1 MRLVL
6 LGPPGAGKG
15 TLANLLKKTLGTV
28 HISTGDML
36 REEIKNNT
44 ALGQEA
50 KKFIESGK
58 LVPDE
63 LVTRLIKQKLWSFEQ
78 PIRENSRKQSGILP
92 VLADRPGTTTVS
104 SVKQKS
110 ISLDPQVKQG
120 YLLDGFPRNKQQAQ
134 DLDKILEEIKQPVD
148 YVLYLEATLPVI
160 SSRLAG
166 RLVCKRCGA
175 LFHIKNKPPKKEGV
189 CDQCGGSVY
198 QRPDDREETIK
209 TRLDVYLKD
218 TAPIIDYYK
227 KQGKLKKLD
236 ADQDSKIMYQGLM
249 EMFDE
254 KGKRHNS

>member
-63 LVTRLIKQKLWSFEQ
+63 LVTRLIEQKL
-78 PIRENSRKQSGILP
+78 
-92 VLADRPGTTTVS
+92 
-104 SVKQKS
+104 S
-110 ISLDPQVKQG
+110 IDPQVKQG

-209 TRLDVYLKD
+209 TRLDVYLKN

-236 ADQDSKIMYQGLM
+236 ADQDSKIMYQGLTRILPVLA
-249 EMFDE
+249 DRP
-254 KGKRHNS
+254 GQ